1 MRRCGALLLAAWLM
15 PAQAASI
22 DSLDVAHDGPRYRMQ
37 LTATLDAPMAKSF
50 AVFEDFTNLPKIND
64 AIESATLLPPPAA
77 GLRRLKTRVRVCVW
91 FFCARLNQVQDIR
104 TTPGDAL
111 AQMDADVIPAL
122 SNLRH
127 GRAQWQM
134 RRCAAQTCLRFEA
147 EVEPDFWV
155 PPVIGPWAIARA
167 MRREAIT
174 TADGIERLARRAP

>member
-1 MRRCGALLLAAWLM
+1 M

-22 DSLDVAHDGPRYRMQ
+22 DALDINHSGSRYRMQ
-37 LTATLDAPMAKSF
+37 LAATLDAPMTKSF
-50 AVFEDFTNLPKIND
+50 AVFEDFANLPKIND
-64 AIESATLLPPPAA
+64 AIESVELLPGAS
-77 GLRRLKTRVRVCVW
+77 GHQRRLKTRVRVCVW

-104 TTPGDAL
+104 TKAGDKL

-122 SNLRH
+122 SNLRY

-134 RRCAAQTCLRFEA
+134 QPCARQTCLRFEA

-174 TADGIERLARRAP
+174 TANGIERLARAAP